1 MYFWHIIH
9 QDRNELLF
17 KFLEAQELSVSSSD
31 WISQVRKDLSEIQ
44 LNLSD
49 KEIFGMSKEIFGKNV
64 RQKIEQNVVKYLKE
78 NSRSKT
84 SQLEIKNI
92 SPAKYLTTS
101 QLSTEEVQT
110 LYKLRNRMI
119 DLKEN
124 SKSYHMDNLWC
135 RSCFLFPESQSHLLQ
150 CPPIVRK
157 LSNLVDFKSIDYS
170 MIFGKVENQIK
181 ITKVYTLALEAR
193 MDIIEEMKN

>member
-1 MYFWHIIH
+1 
-9 QDRNELLF
+9 
-17 KFLEAQELSVSSSD
+17 
-31 WISQVRKDLSEIQ
+31 
-44 LNLSD
+44 
-49 KEIFGMSKEIFGKNV
+49 MSKEIFGKNV
-64 RQKIEQNVVKYLKE
+64 KQKIEQNVVKYLKE

-101 QLSTEEVQT
+101 QLGTEEVQT
-110 LYKLRNRMI
+110 LYKLRNIMI

-124 SKSYHMDNLWC
+124 LRSYHMDNLWC

-157 LSNLVDFKSIDYS
+157 LSHLVDLKTIDYN